1 MEVSKD
7 GLGILSTLLNAAPIP
22 EPFKS
27 AVTVIPAIALQILT
41 IVETVKG
48 NAEDAKA
55 LVIYIANVTSIT
67 MRPFETKPQGTLDS
81 GPAMMKRMDNFRGCV
96 SSSRN
101 PCDPVQTIHREHRA
115 LERIKDEMQVITSRR
130 LRLRVFHYARDAATL
145 AAFKTGVDEAVKH
158 IQVVS
163 SLLWQLSSF
172 SKHVDKPCS
181 WKPFWLLDTKS
192 ISSAKDKIESFR
204 SSIVRARNYWPLLKD
219 SKYAQPLCTY
229 LMALLRM

>member
-81 GPAMMKRMDNFRGCV
+81 GPAMMKRMDNFRG
-96 SSSRN
+96 
-101 PCDPVQTIHREHRA
+101 A
-115 LERIKDEMQVITSRR
+115 LEKIKDEMQVITSRR
-130 LRLRVFHYARDAATL
+130 LRLRVLHYARDAATL

-158 IQVVS
+158 IQLETVLATGHEVDLIS
-163 SLLWQLSSF
+163 QGQDRVFQEQYRMSQELLAVTQRQQ
-172 SKHVDKPCS
+172 DAG
-181 WKPFWLLDTKS
+181 LLDL
-192 ISSAKDKIESFR
+192 IGLWER
-204 SSIVRARNYWPLLKD
+204 
-219 SKYAQPLCTY
+219 
-229 LMALLRM
+229 

>member
-81 GPAMMKRMDNFRGCV
+81 GPAMMKRMDNFRG
-96 SSSRN
+96 
-101 PCDPVQTIHREHRA
+101 A

-158 IQVVS
+158 IQLETVLATGHEVDLIS
-163 SLLWQLSSF
+163 QGQDRVFQEQYRTSQELLAVTQRQQ
-172 SKHVDKPCS
+172 DAG
-181 WKPFWLLDTKS
+181 LLDL
-192 ISSAKDKIESFR
+192 IGLWER
-204 SSIVRARNYWPLLKD
+204 
-219 SKYAQPLCTY
+219 
-229 LMALLRM
+229 